1 MGRQYR
7 RDPRV
12 RQQRWEKP
20 TRSPKPPKPACADPE
35 SEEYG
40 RHRWSE
46 WGGDS
51 RFQRCR
57 RCGSVSA
64 QDISHEARYARVPI
78 TERPVAH
85 HHTFEPS
92 LLDTRYERCFCGATR
107 RATRTA
113 RRRAEKAE
121 SAGAA

>member
-20 TRSPKPPKPACADPE
+20 ATQSARPQKPQKPACADPE

-46 WGGDS
+46 WGADA
-51 RFQRCR
+51 RFRRCR
-57 RCGSVSA
+57 RCGTVSA
-64 QDISHEARYARVPI
+64 QDISHEARYARAPI

-92 LLDTRYERCFCGATR
+92 LLDRRYERCFCGAVR
-107 RATRTA
+107 E
-113 RRRAEKAE
+113 AEKAE
-121 SAGAA
+121 SLA

>member
-7 RDPRV
+7 RDRRV
-12 RQQRWEKP
+12 RQEQKWE
-20 TRSPKPPKPACADPE
+20 KPACADPE
-35 SEEYG
+35 SAQYG
-40 RHRWSE
+40 HHHWVE

-57 RCGSVSA
+57 RCGTVIA
-64 QDISHEARYARVPI
+64 QDISNEARYARVPI
-78 TERPVAH
+78 TERAVVH

-92 LLDTRYERCFCGATR
+92 LLDGRYERCFCGATR
-107 RATRTA
+107 I
-113 RRRAEKAE
+113 AESVAERVSE

>member
-1 MGRQYR
+1 MGREYR

-20 TRSPKPPKPACADPE
+20 TRSQKPACADPE

-57 RCGSVSA
+57 RCGTVSA
-64 QDISHEARYARVPI
+64 QDISDEARYARVPI
-78 TERPVAH
+78 TERQAAH
-85 HHTFEPS
+85 HPTFEPS

-107 RATRTA
+107 RATR
-113 RRRAEKAE
+113 RAEKAE

>member
-20 TRSPKPPKPACADPE
+20 ATQSARPQKPQKPACTDPE

-92 LLDTRYERCFCGATR
+92 LLDRRYERCFCGAVR
-107 RATRTA
+107 E
-113 RRRAEKAE
+113 AEKAE
-121 SAGAA
+121 SLA